1 MISSTINLTAAFP
14 FFAIG
19 SPNEIYTIHGISH
32 CSLYASVWLVVD
44 AIKKCLANLGRNV
57 DNAGQFIDF
66 DI

>member
-1 MISSTINLTAAFP
+1 MISPTINLTSAFP

-19 SPNEIYTIHGISH
+19 SPKEINTIHGISN
-32 CSLYASVWLVVD
+32 CSMYASVWLVVD

-57 DNAGQFIDF
+57 DNACQLIDF